1 MKYLQKKRKFF
12 GEARKNGINN
22 LYVMEVK
29 EKKGIEILKVINQI
43 DGNQYFASEY
53 EI

>member
-1 MKYLQKKRKFF
+1 MKYLQKKRIFF
-12 GEARKNGINN
+12 WSGERKNGINN

-43 DGNQYFASEY
+43 DGNQYFASK
-53 EI
+53 